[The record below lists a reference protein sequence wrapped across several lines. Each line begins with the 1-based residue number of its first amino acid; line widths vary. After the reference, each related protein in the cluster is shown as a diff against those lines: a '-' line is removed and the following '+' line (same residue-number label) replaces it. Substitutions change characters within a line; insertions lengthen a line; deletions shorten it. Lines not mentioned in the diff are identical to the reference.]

1 MYLLVLLLVYLMAI
15 LGVASAEPDA
25 MIFGYSAGEG
35 AAVGVLLG
43 APAGA
48 VIGGITALFKNSST
62 YIIDGDLVKWKAFSE
77 MILK

>member
-1 MYLLVLLLVYLMAI
+1 MIGMLLHRLIQALFRMD
-15 LGVASAEPDA
+15 SR
-25 MIFGYSAGEG
+25 GEG
-35 AAVGVLLG
+35 AAMGGILG

-48 VIGGITALFKNSST
+48 AMGGIKTLFKNSSP